1 MIKTRDK
8 ETKILFKEEKTI
20 IIPGIFSTIKIYDDQ
35 KPIFLIYI
43 YIYTLVSACVSVWGC
58 CFLGVNSCKLPC
70 GCWELNL

>member
-43 YIYTLVSACVSVWGC
+43 YIYIGVCMCICVGVLL
-58 CFLGVNSCKLPC
+58 LGS
-70 GCWELNL
+70 